1 MTLRSQSHSLLRLV
15 CAIGVLLQST
25 ALGAE
30 PRVDALR
37 AEVRPGDS
45 LKLQFGPDTLL
56 TGEFDGFLSPR
67 DAVRLRV
74 WDLENDRYDTRDVL
88 LGNVERCVRVRTET
102 NLAFPIGG
110 GMLLATAG
118 GGLGAALDHALGDD
132 DPGDATGTIVAF
144 AADGAL
150 VGVIA
155 GALLMPTRTV
165 EKTLWP

>member
-1 MTLRSQSHSLLRLV
+1 
-15 CAIGVLLQST
+15 
-25 ALGAE
+25 
-30 PRVDALR
+30 
-37 AEVRPGDS
+37 
-45 LKLQFGPDTLL
+45 
-56 TGEFDGFLSPR
+56 
-67 DAVRLRV
+67 V

-144 AADGAL
+144 AAVGAL